1 MKLARRCQYVNY
13 VADFGHGIEMGTAN
27 MRKLTNL
34 YRGAFLTAALVAAS
48 TPSHATTSTAN
59 MNVGITVTAG
69 CNVSVTDIN
78 FGNVAASAFTASQT
92 STSGEGGLF
101 TYTCGATTTTPAL
114 TASHGANYTTTNN
127 MLGVLGGTLP
137 YTLNIGSVSTFTGN
151 AQTAQITATIPI
163 QSTLPAVDVYTDAVV
178 LTLSY

>member
-1 MKLARRCQYVNY
+1 MSNEVGAALPVRQLCCRLRPRNR
-13 VADFGHGIEMGTAN
+13 MGTAN

-114 TASHGANYTTTNN
+114 
-127 MLGVLGGTLP
+127 
-137 YTLNIGSVSTFTGN
+137 
-151 AQTAQITATIPI
+151 
-163 QSTLPAVDVYTDAVV
+163 
-178 LTLSY
+178 